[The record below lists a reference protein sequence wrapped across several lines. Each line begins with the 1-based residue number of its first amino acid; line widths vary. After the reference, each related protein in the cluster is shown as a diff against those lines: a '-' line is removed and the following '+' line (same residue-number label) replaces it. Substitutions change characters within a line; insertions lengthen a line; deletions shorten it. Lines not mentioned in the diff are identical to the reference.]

1 MEKRALG
8 KGLSALIP
16 EREPEHAQQG
26 STSVSID
33 SVLPNPFQPRE
44 MFDEQGMQELV
55 QSIKEKGMIQP
66 VVVRQRGDRYEI
78 IAGERRY
85 RAAKSLNLKE
95 IPIVLKEVTDQES
108 LEMALIENVQREDL
122 NSIEEA
128 RAYQYLIDTYELTQE
143 RISEIIGRS
152 RTSVANT
159 LRLLKLPKEIQE
171 DIRKGRISFAHG
183 RALLEIGEENF
194 QKKLVQEIIAKG
206 LSVRELENIIKSKRP
221 RFTRPR
227 LGALSTRD
235 PFISVMEEQLQHALG
250 TKVRI
255 TRRKKRGTITI
266 EFYSQEDLDRIIH
279 KVKGGN
285 VA

>member
-16 EREPEHAQQG
+16 EKESEHSQQG

-33 SVLPNPFQPRE
+33 LVLPNPFQPRE
-44 MFDEQGMQELV
+44 MFDERGMQELV

-95 IPIVLKEVTDQES
+95 LPIVIKEVSDQES

-128 RAYQYLIDTYELTQE
+128 RAYQYLIDTY
-143 RISEIIGRS
+143 
-152 RTSVANT
+152 N
-159 LRLLKLPKEIQE
+159 
-171 DIRKGRISFAHG
+171 
-183 RALLEIGEENF
+183 
-194 QKKLVQEIIAKG
+194 LVN
-206 LSVRELENIIKSKRP
+206 LVY
-221 RFTRPR
+221 F
-227 LGALSTRD
+227 ST
-235 PFISVMEEQLQHALG
+235 
-250 TKVRI
+250 
-255 TRRKKRGTITI
+255 
-266 EFYSQEDLDRIIH
+266 
-279 KVKGGN
+279 
-285 VA
+285 

>member
-16 EREPEHAQQG
+16 EKESEHLQQG

-33 SVLPNPFQPRE
+33 LVLPNPFQPRE
-44 MFDEQGMQELV
+44 MFDERGMQELV

-95 IPIVLKEVTDQES
+95 LPIVIKEVSDQES

-128 RAYQYLIDTYELTQE
+128 RAYQYLIDTYNLTQE

-152 RTSVANT
+152 RASIANT
-159 LRLLKLPKEIQE
+159 VRLLRLPQGIQE
-171 DIRKGRISFAHG
+171 DIRANRISFAHG
-183 RALLEIGEENF
+183 RALLEIGEESF
-194 QKKLVQEIIAKG
+194 QKKLAQEIIDKG
-206 LSVRELENIIKSKRP
+206 LSVRELENIIKAKRP

-227 LGALSTRD
+227 IGSFSTRD
-235 PFISVMEEQLQHALG
+235 PFISVIEEQLQHALG

-255 TRRKKRGTITI
+255 TRKKKRGTISI
-266 EFYSQEDLDRIIH
+266 EFYSQEDLDRIVQ
-279 KVKGGN
+279 KVKGGIT
-285 VA
+285 A